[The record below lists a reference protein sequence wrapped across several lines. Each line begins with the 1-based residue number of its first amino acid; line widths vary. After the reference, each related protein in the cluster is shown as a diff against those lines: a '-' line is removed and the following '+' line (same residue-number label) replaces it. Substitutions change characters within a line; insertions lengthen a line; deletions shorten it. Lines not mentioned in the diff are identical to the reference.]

1 MLAYIF
7 SSNVGSKVETS
18 LRWGVGALQGSI
30 VRSQMALMSQNS
42 LLCNIVSV
50 HRSVCLLCN
59 IVLYK
64 GAPNICWCWYLW
76 ICLKE
81 GQVLLSRDQRLAL
94 FPAQIFTTIDIVV
107 IIMIWNQILSNQSNT
122 SFSMFTRS
130 QEESRLEDCAANRWK
145 IAIVYALV
153 VCATVQCNSATDLLQ
168 CCQCNNAIVFAPVVR
183 ATVLQCNSLHTSCLC
198 YSVFNT

>member
-1 MLAYIF
+1 MLNGRTTQSVNRSTGWFKYSFEPRCNIF
-7 SSNVGSKVETS
+7 KRARVLILAHFVLQMLGAS
-18 LRWGVGALQGSI
+18 LKQVYGEECGHFRDQLFAHKWLWC
-30 VRSQMALMSQNS
+30 SQKC
-42 LLCNIVSV
+42 LLCNIVDV
-50 HRSVCLLCN
+50 HRSVCLVCN

-64 GAPNICWCWYLW
+64 GAPNICWCRYLW

-81 GQVLLSRDQRLAL
+81 GQVLISRNQRLPL
-94 FPAQIFTTIDIVV
+94 FPAQIFTTIV

-153 VCATVQCNSATDLLQ
+153 VHATVCCTSAMY
-168 CCQCNNAIVFAPVVR
+168 IV
-183 ATVLQCNSLHTSCLC
+183 
-198 YSVFNT
+198 